1 MNSKASTAERIETML
16 DMTDTQYKNAIE
28 LILEIAKSCKSKKE
42 IVQKLEKIVNSLNK
56 S

>member
-1 MNSKASTAERIETML
+1 MTTMF

-42 IVQKLEKIVNSLNK
+42 IIQKLEKIVNRLNK